1 MLRGDGNENSQKTSE
16 GLISKKT
23 KTLHVQ
29 HTFLYISLPLFCTT
43 TTRNFQEL
51 PSYTFHVF
59 LITFFPPP
67 FNLVAASISPF
78 SHGRYNFFLF
88 FFQRNWSPLFFISRS
103 SSFSVTHVNV
113 DIGIKSKER
122 IGREAMPKHANAW
135 NANFIPAYMK
145 GLKNVRT
152 IFSEPKVA
160 LLLTNLNLA
169 FEIWNLIFHSIKE

>member
-16 GLISKKT
+16 GLISRKT

-78 SHGRYNFFLF
+78 SHGCYNFFLF

-122 IGREAMPKHANAW
+122 IGREAMPKHANA
-135 NANFIPAYMK
+135 
-145 GLKNVRT
+145 
-152 IFSEPKVA
+152 
-160 LLLTNLNLA
+160 
-169 FEIWNLIFHSIKE
+169 